1 MYDETGDPYFPNN
14 IDDYLL
20 KQDDPV
26 AVAGATEF
34 YYLIT
39 VRYIENKE
47 LDNSKLLY
55 PS

>member
-1 MYDETGDPYFPNN
+1 MMRLEIPIFRDN

-34 YYLIT
+34 YYLISGNES
-39 VRYIENKE
+39 VDEGLPENKFLQE
-47 LDNSKLLY
+47 V
-55 PS
+55 